1 MKIAFKHYWT
11 LLITYLRPQR
21 RRVLTLA
28 ALLLTSIAL
37 QIANPQLL
45 RYFIDTA
52 QNPQSELRVLY
63 IAAGLFIGIA
73 LSTQLLALAATYVS
87 ENVAWSATNDLR
99 SDLAL
104 HCLRLDMAFHKART
118 PGELIERIDGD
129 VTALANFFS
138 QFVIRVLGNVIL
150 MFGVLIVLLLED
162 YRFGLVM
169 TLLAALLFVALLG
182 VQRAVVPFWAKARAS
197 SAALFGFLEERLSG
211 TEDIRSSGAIDYTMN
226 RLYERSRDRLRNE
239 RRAAVIGSSAW
250 MTPLLFFA
258 IASALTY
265 WLGYRFFTAGTMT
278 LGTVYLIFFY
288 TEALLRPVIQIT
300 RQIEDLQKAGAGIV
314 RVQELYSL
322 QPSLADGHSELPAR
336 ALAVEFD
343 AVTFAYDDERWSV
356 APGPSQPRAGSHPRV
371 PVTGADVPTTHA
383 ADGQLSVTSDQLME
397 LLGTSLHPFADEIG
411 ASETTDNGQPATGDR
426 YTADLLDS
434 IDHEPQTAD
443 HEPAATDSG
452 LDTVLHDI
460 SFRIAAGRTL
470 GILGRT
476 GSGKTTLTRLL
487 FRLYDVSAGAIRL
500 GSTDIRSVKLD
511 SLRQRVGMVTQEV
524 QLFHA
529 TVRENL
535 TFFDPNIPDERILS
549 VLEELELLS
558 WYQSLPNG
566 LDSMLAAGSGGLSAG
581 EAQVL
586 AFTRVFLREP
596 GLVILDEASSRL
608 DPATERLIERAVDRL
623 LADRTGIV
631 IAHRL
636 ATVLRADDILILE
649 DGRIREYG
657 ELEALRDDPESRFAE
672 LLRTGMEEVL
682 V

>member
-1 MKIAFKHYWT
+1 MKLPFGQYGN

-21 RRVLTLA
+21 RRVAALA
-28 ALLLTSIAL
+28 ALLLSSIAL

-52 QNPQSELRVLY
+52 QNPRSELRSLF

-73 LSTQLLALAATYVS
+73 LATQLLSLGATYVS
-87 ENVAWSATNDLR
+87 EIVAWSATNDLR

-104 HCLRLDMAFHKART
+104 HCLRLDMVFHKGRT

-138 QFVIRVLGNVIL
+138 QFVVRVLGNVIL
-150 MFGVLIVLLLED
+150 MLGVLIVLLIED
-162 YRFGLVM
+162 YRIGAVM
-169 TLLAALLFVALLG
+169 TVLATVLFFTLIF
-182 VQRAVVPFWAKARAS
+182 VQRLTVPFWSRARES
-197 SAALFGFLEERLSG
+197 SAALFGLIEERLSG

-226 RLYERSRDRLRNE
+226 RLYERGRDRLIHE
-239 RRAAVIGSSAW
+239 RRAAVFGSLTW
-250 MTPLLFFA
+250 LTPLLFFA
-258 IASALTY
+258 IAGALTY

-288 TEALLRPVIQIT
+288 TDALLRPVIQIT

-314 RVQELYSL
+314 RVRELYAIS
-322 QPSLADGHSELPAR
+322 SGLADGASELPAGS
-336 ALAVEFD
+336 LAVEFAD
-343 AVTFAYDDERWSV
+343 VTFEYDDEGRTTKDERPNVVERDLSSLV
-356 APGPSQPRAGSHPRV
+356 VRPS
-371 PVTGADVPTTHA
+371 
-383 ADGQLSVTSDQLME
+383 
-397 LLGTSLHPFADEIG
+397 
-411 ASETTDNGQPATGDR
+411 SER
-426 YTADLLDS
+426 
-434 IDHEPQTAD
+434 
-443 HEPAATDSG
+443 
-452 LDTVLHDI
+452 VLHDI
-460 SFRIAAGRTL
+460 SFQIAAGRTL

-487 FRLYDVSAGAIRL
+487 FRLYDVTAGAIRL
-500 GSTDIRSVKLD
+500 GDADIRDLRFD
-511 SLRQRVGMVTQEV
+511 SLRQRVGMVTQDV

-535 TFFDPNIPDERILS
+535 TFFDPSIPDERILA
-549 VLEELELLS
+549 VLEQLELLP
-558 WYQSLPNG
+558 WYQSLANG
-566 LDSMLAAGSGGLSAG
+566 LDTVLAGSGGLSAG

-586 AFTRVFLREP
+586 AFTRVFLRNP

-623 LADRTGIV
+623 LAERTGII

-649 DGRIREYG
+649 SGRIREYG
-657 ELEALRDDPESRFAE
+657 EREALRNDPRSRFAE

>member
-1 MKIAFKHYWT
+1 MKLHFGQYGH

-21 RRVLTLA
+21 GRVAALA
-28 ALLLTSIAL
+28 ALLLSSIGL

-52 QNPQSELRVLY
+52 QNPQSELRSLFV
-63 IAAGLFIGIA
+63 AAGLFIGIA
-73 LSTQLLALAATYVS
+73 LATQLLSLGATYVS
-87 ENVAWSATNDLR
+87 EIVAWSATNDLR

-104 HCLRLDMAFHKART
+104 HCLRLDMVFHKGRT

-138 QFVIRVLGNVIL
+138 QFVVRVLGNVIL
-150 MFGVLIVLLLED
+150 MLGVLIVLLIED
-162 YRFGLVM
+162 YRIGVVM
-169 TLLAALLFVALLG
+169 TLLATVLFFALIG
-182 VQRAVVPFWAKARAS
+182 IQRLTVPFWSRARES
-197 SAALFGFLEERLSG
+197 SAALFGLIEERLSG

-226 RLYERSRDRLRNE
+226 RLYERGRDRLIHE
-239 RRAAVIGSSAW
+239 RRAAVFGSLTW
-250 MTPLLFFA
+250 LTPLLFFA
-258 IASALTY
+258 IAGALTY

-288 TEALLRPVIQIT
+288 TDALLRPVIQIT

-314 RVQELYSL
+314 RVRELYAISS
-322 QPSLADGHSELPAR
+322 SLADGATDLPAGS
-336 ALAVEFD
+336 LAVGFD
-343 AVTFAYDDERWSV
+343 RVTFEYDDEPVGSK
-356 APGPSQPRAGSHPRV
+356 QLAGSSELIIND
-371 PVTGADVPTTHA
+371 DVLP
-383 ADGQLSVTSDQLME
+383 
-397 LLGTSLHPFADEIG
+397 
-411 ASETTDNGQPATGDR
+411 
-426 YTADLLDS
+426 TADRRL
-434 IDHEPQTAD
+434 PTA
-443 HEPAATDSG
+443 S
-452 LDTVLHDI
+452 VLHDI
-460 SFRIAAGRTL
+460 SFQIAAGRTL

-487 FRLYDVSAGAIRL
+487 FRLYDVTDGAIRL
-500 GSTDIRSVKLD
+500 GEADIRDLRFD
-511 SLRQRVGMVTQEV
+511 SLRQRVGMVTQDV

-535 TFFDPNIPDERILS
+535 TFFDPSIPDERILA
-549 VLEELELLS
+549 VLEDLELLP
-558 WYQSLPNG
+558 WYQSLANG
-566 LDSMLAAGSGGLSAG
+566 LDTVLAGSGGLSAG

-586 AFTRVFLREP
+586 AFTRVFLRNP

-608 DPATERLIERAVDRL
+608 DPATEHLIERAVDRL
-623 LADRTGIV
+623 LAERTGII

-649 DGRIREYG
+649 AGRIREYG
-657 ELEALRDDPESRFAE
+657 EREALRNDPSSRFAE

>member
-1 MKIAFKHYWT
+1 MKLPFGQYGD
-11 LLITYLRPQR
+11 LLITYLRPQG
-21 RRVLTLA
+21 RRVTALT
-28 ALLLTSIAL
+28 ALLLSSIVL

-52 QNPQSELRVLY
+52 QNPQSELRSLF

-73 LSTQLLALAATYVS
+73 LATQLLSLGATYVS
-87 ENVAWSATNDLR
+87 EIVAWSATNDLR

-104 HCLRLDMAFHKART
+104 HCLRLDMVFHKGRT

-138 QFVIRVLGNVIL
+138 QFVVRVLGNVIL
-150 MFGVLIVLLLED
+150 MLGVLIVLLIED
-162 YRFGLVM
+162 YRIGAVM
-169 TLLAALLFVALLG
+169 TLLATVLFFTLIG
-182 VQRAVVPFWAKARAS
+182 VQRLTVPFWTRAREA
-197 SAALFGFLEERLSG
+197 SAALFGLIEERLSG

-226 RLYERSRDRLRNE
+226 RLYERGRDRLFHE
-239 RRAAVIGSSAW
+239 RRAAVFGSLAW
-250 MTPLLFFA
+250 LTPLLFFA
-258 IASALTY
+258 IAGALTY

-288 TEALLRPVIQIT
+288 TDALLRPVIQIT

-314 RVQELYSL
+314 RVRELYAISS
-322 QPSLADGHSELPAR
+322 SLADGAHELPAGS
-336 ALAVEFD
+336 LAVD
-343 AVTFAYDDERWSV
+343 FADVMFEYDDEGRTTNDERPMSIERDLSSLV
-356 APGPSQPRAGSHPRV
+356 IRPS
-371 PVTGADVPTTHA
+371 
-383 ADGQLSVTSDQLME
+383 
-397 LLGTSLHPFADEIG
+397 
-411 ASETTDNGQPATGDR
+411 SER
-426 YTADLLDS
+426 
-434 IDHEPQTAD
+434 
-443 HEPAATDSG
+443 
-452 LDTVLHDI
+452 VLHDI
-460 SFRIAAGRTL
+460 SFQIAPGRTL

-487 FRLYDVSAGAIRL
+487 FRLYDVTAGAIRI
-500 GSTDIRSVKLD
+500 GSTDIRDLRFD
-511 SLRQRVGMVTQEV
+511 SLRQRVGMVTQDV

-535 TFFDPNIPDERILS
+535 TFFDPSIPDERILT
-549 VLEELELLS
+549 VLEQLELLP
-558 WYQSLPNG
+558 WYKALPNG
-566 LDSMLAAGSGGLSAG
+566 LDTMLAGSGGLSAG

-586 AFTRVFLREP
+586 AFTRVFLRNP

-623 LADRTGIV
+623 LAERTGII

-636 ATVLRADDILILE
+636 ATVMRADDILILE
-649 DGRIREYG
+649 GGRIREYG
-657 ELEALRDDPESRFAE
+657 EREALRNNPGSRFAE

>member
-1 MKIAFKHYWT
+1 MKLSFGQYGH

-21 RRVLTLA
+21 RRVAALA
-28 ALLLTSIAL
+28 ALLLSSIAL

-52 QNPQSELRVLY
+52 QNPQSELRSLFV
-63 IAAGLFIGIA
+63 AASLFIGIA
-73 LSTQLLALAATYVS
+73 LATQLLSLGATYAS
-87 ENVAWSATNDLR
+87 ELVAWSATNDLR

-104 HCLRLDMAFHKART
+104 HCLRLDMVFHKGRT

-129 VTALANFFS
+129 VTAMANFFS
-138 QFVIRVLGNVIL
+138 QFVVRVLGNVIL
-150 MFGVLIVLLLED
+150 MLGVLIVLLIED
-162 YRFGLVM
+162 YRIGVVM
-169 TLLAALLFVALLG
+169 TVLAAVLFVALMMI
-182 VQRAVVPFWAKARAS
+182 QRLTVPFWSRAREA
-197 SAALFGFLEERLSG
+197 SAALFGLIEERLSG

-226 RLYERSRDRLRNE
+226 RLYERGRDRLIHE
-239 RRAAVIGSSAW
+239 RRAAVFGSLTW
-250 MTPLLFFA
+250 LTPLLFFA
-258 IASALTY
+258 LAGALTY

-288 TEALLRPVIQIT
+288 TDALLRPVIQIT

-314 RVQELYSL
+314 RVRELYAIS
-322 QPSLADGHSELPAR
+322 SGLADGARDLPPGS
-336 ALAVEFD
+336 LAVEFAD
-343 AVTFAYDDERWSV
+343 VTFEYDDEPVGSK
-356 APGPSQPRAGSHPRV
+356 QLAGSSELIIND
-371 PVTGADVPTTHA
+371 DVLP
-383 ADGQLSVTSDQLME
+383 
-397 LLGTSLHPFADEIG
+397 
-411 ASETTDNGQPATGDR
+411 
-426 YTADLLDS
+426 TADRRL
-434 IDHEPQTAD
+434 PTA
-443 HEPAATDSG
+443 S
-452 LDTVLHDI
+452 VLHDI
-460 SFRIAAGRTL
+460 SFQIAAGRTL

-487 FRLYDVSAGAIRL
+487 FRLYDATAGAIRL
-500 GSTDIRSVKLD
+500 GSTDIRELRFD
-511 SLRQRVGMVTQEV
+511 SLRQRVGMVTQDV

-535 TFFDPNIPDERILS
+535 TFFDPSIPDERILA
-549 VLEELELLS
+549 VLEDLELLP
-558 WYQSLPNG
+558 WYHSLANG
-566 LDSMLAAGSGGLSAG
+566 LDTMLAGSGGLSAG

-586 AFTRVFLREP
+586 AFTRVFLRNP

-623 LADRTGIV
+623 LADRTGII

-649 DGRIREYG
+649 GGRIREYG
-657 ELEALRDDPESRFAE
+657 EREALRNDPSSRFAE

>member
-1 MKIAFKHYWT
+1 MKHAFGQYGQ

-21 RRVLTLA
+21 RRVATLA
-28 ALLLTSIAL
+28 ALLLSSIAL

-52 QNPQSELRVLY
+52 QNPQSELRSLFTV
-63 IAAGLFIGIA
+63 AGLFIGIA
-73 LSTQLLALAATYVS
+73 LATQLLSLGATYVS
-87 ENVAWSATNDLR
+87 EIVAWSATNDLR

-104 HCLRLDMAFHKART
+104 HCLRLDMVFHKGRT

-138 QFVIRVLGNVIL
+138 QFVVRVLGNVIL
-150 MFGVLIVLLLED
+150 MLGVLIVLLIED
-162 YRFGLVM
+162 YRIGVVM
-169 TLLAALLFVALLG
+169 TLLAAVLFVALILI
-182 VQRAVVPFWAKARAS
+182 QRMTVPFWARARES
-197 SAALFGFLEERLSG
+197 SAALFGLIEERLSG

-226 RLYERSRDRLRNE
+226 RLYERSRDRLIYE
-239 RRAAVIGSSAW
+239 RRAAIFGSLTW
-250 MTPLLFFA
+250 LTPLLFFA
-258 IASALTY
+258 IAGALTY
-265 WLGYRFFTAGTMT
+265 WLGYRFFTAGTMS

-288 TEALLRPVIQIT
+288 TDALLRPVIQIT

-314 RVQELYSL
+314 RVRELYAIS
-322 QPSLADGHSELPAR
+322 SGLADGTNDLPPGS
-336 ALAVEFD
+336 LAVGFD
-343 AVTFAYDDERWSV
+343 RVTFEYDDENDGR
-356 APGPSQPRAGSHPRV
+356 
-371 PVTGADVPTTHA
+371 PTTEDERPNTFDDA
-383 ADGQLSVTSDQLME
+383 SSFVLRPPALSGVEGS
-397 LLGTSLHPFADEIG
+397 S
-411 ASETTDNGQPATGDR
+411 S
-426 YTADLLDS
+426 
-434 IDHEPQTAD
+434 
-443 HEPAATDSG
+443 
-452 LDTVLHDI
+452 VLHDI
-460 SFRIAAGRTL
+460 SFQIAAGRTL

-487 FRLYDVSAGAIRL
+487 FRLYDVTGGAIRL
-500 GSTDIRSVKLD
+500 GSVDIRDLRFD
-511 SLRQRVGMVTQEV
+511 SLRQRVGMVTQDV

-535 TFFDPNIPDERILS
+535 TFFDPSIPDERILA
-549 VLEELELLS
+549 VLEQLELLP
-558 WYQSLPNG
+558 WYQALANG
-566 LDSMLAAGSGGLSAG
+566 LDTVLAGSGGLSAG

-586 AFTRVFLREP
+586 AFTRVFLRNP

-623 LADRTGIV
+623 LAERTGII

-649 DGRIREYG
+649 GGRIREYG
-657 ELEALRDDPESRFAE
+657 EREALRNNPSSRFAE

>member
-1 MKIAFKHYWT
+1 MKLAFGQYWN

-21 RRVLTLA
+21 RRVATLA
-28 ALLLTSIAL
+28 ALLLSSIAL

-52 QNPQSELRVLY
+52 QNPQSELRSLF

-73 LSTQLLALAATYVS
+73 LATQLLSLGATYVS
-87 ENVAWSATNDLR
+87 EIVAWNATNDLR

-104 HCLRLDMAFHKART
+104 HCLRLDMVFHKGRT

-138 QFVIRVLGNVIL
+138 QFVVRVLGNVIL
-150 MFGVLIVLLLED
+150 MVGVLIVLLIED
-162 YRFGLVM
+162 YRIGALM
-169 TLLAALLFVALLG
+169 TLLATVLFVALIMI
-182 VQRAVVPFWAKARAS
+182 QRMTVPFWSRARES
-197 SAALFGFLEERLSG
+197 SAALFGLIEERLSG
-211 TEDIRSSGAIDYTMN
+211 TEDIRSSGGIDYTMN
-226 RLYERSRDRLRNE
+226 RLYERGRERLIHE
-239 RRAAVIGSSAW
+239 RRAAVFGSLTW
-250 MTPLLFFA
+250 LTPLLFFA
-258 IASALTY
+258 IAGALTY

-288 TEALLRPVIQIT
+288 TDALLRPVIQIT

-314 RVQELYSL
+314 RVRELYAIS
-322 QPSLADGHSELPAR
+322 SGLADGASELPAGS
-336 ALAVEFD
+336 LEVEFD
-343 AVTFAYDDERWSV
+343 RVTFDYDDEPRTEDEGLRTETPHSV
-356 APGPSQPRAGSHPRV
+356 LSPQPSV
-371 PVTGADVPTTHA
+371 
-383 ADGQLSVTSDQLME
+383 LS
-397 LLGTSLHPFADEIG
+397 
-411 ASETTDNGQPATGDR
+411 
-426 YTADLLDS
+426 
-434 IDHEPQTAD
+434 
-443 HEPAATDSG
+443 
-452 LDTVLHDI
+452 DI
-460 SFRIAAGRTL
+460 SFQIAAGRTL

-487 FRLYDVSAGAIRL
+487 FRLYDVTAGAIRI
-500 GSTDIRSVKLD
+500 GDADIRDLRFD
-511 SLRQRVGMVTQEV
+511 SLRQRVGMVTQDV

-535 TFFDPNIPDERILS
+535 TFFDPSIPDERILA
-549 VLEELELLS
+549 VLEQLELLP
-558 WYQSLPNG
+558 WYQSLTNG
-566 LDSMLAAGSGGLSAG
+566 LDTVLAGSGGLSAG

-586 AFTRVFLREP
+586 AFTRVFLRNP

-623 LADRTGIV
+623 LAKRTGII

-649 DGRIREYG
+649 GGRIREYG
-657 ELEALRDDPESRFAE
+657 EREALRNNPSSRFAE
-672 LLRTGMEEVL
+672 LLRTGMDEVL